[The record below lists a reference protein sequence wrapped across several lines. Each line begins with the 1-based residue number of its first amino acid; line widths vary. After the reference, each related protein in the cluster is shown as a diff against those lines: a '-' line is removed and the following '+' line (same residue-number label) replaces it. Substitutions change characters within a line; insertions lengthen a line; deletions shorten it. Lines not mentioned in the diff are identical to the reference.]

1 MNLLLEVLWLLVT
14 TIYFCLE
21 AFVKLF
27 APVKR
32 KSVRGETVLVTGA
45 GHGIGRLTA
54 YEFAK
59 RQSKLVLW
67 DINKHGIEETAEECR
82 KLGAEAYAF
91 VVDCSKREKIYS
103 AAEKVKSQV
112 GDVSILVNNAGIV
125 VAADLMATED
135 HEITKIF
142 EVNIL
147 AHFWTTKEFLPA
159 MMSINHGH
167 IVTVA
172 SACGLSTLPF
182 LVSYCSSK
190 FAAVGFHKTLTQ
202 ELAALGK
209 DGIKTSCLCP
219 VIVNTGFVKNPSQR
233 LLPLLEPEHV
243 ANTLMEGILTNQK
256 MIIVPPI
263 LNVLLMLERLLP
275 ERAIAGVSRLFEV
288 KFDVAVGCKDKGK
301 QVGTL
306 SIVISYTKSNS

>member
-103 AAEKVKSQV
+103 AAEK
-112 GDVSILVNNAGIV
+112 
-125 VAADLMATED
+125 
-135 HEITKIF
+135 
-142 EVNIL
+142 
-147 AHFWTTKEFLPA
+147 TTKEFLPA